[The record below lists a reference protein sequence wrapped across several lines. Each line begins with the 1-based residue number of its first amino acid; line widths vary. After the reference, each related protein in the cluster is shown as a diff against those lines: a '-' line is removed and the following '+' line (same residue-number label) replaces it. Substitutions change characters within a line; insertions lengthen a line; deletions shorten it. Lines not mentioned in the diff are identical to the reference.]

1 MRDAGCSP
9 LHQLLDDRASRA
21 ERVDPV
27 AGDVRAV
34 RRDSR
39 GRYGARKIKAASL
52 SSAKTVPHVPDSM
65 VVAEMMLRLS

>member
-1 MRDAGCSP
+1 MPGVPRSTCYWMTGHP
-9 LHQLLDDRASRA
+9 GT

-34 RRDSR
+34 WRDSR

-65 VVAEMMLRLS
+65 FVAEMMLRLS

>member
-1 MRDAGCSP
+1 MPGVPRSTYYWMTGHP
-9 LHQLLDDRASRA
+9 GT

-39 GRYGARKIKAASL
+39 ERYGARKIKAASL
-52 SSAKTVPHVPDSM
+52 SSAKTVPHLLNSM
-65 VVAEMMLRLS
+65 FVVNMMLRLS

>member
-1 MRDAGCSP
+1 MPGVPRSTCYWMTGHP
-9 LHQLLDDRASRA
+9 GT

-65 VVAEMMLRLS
+65 FVAEMMLRLS